1 MARADAYGSGDARLQ
16 RSLVTPEGVDL
27 NLRIAD
33 AGQRIGA
40 FVIDV
45 ALQTI
50 VLILFYIIVG
60 LAIAAMGLDNA
71 EPAVIVWLLGGF
83 LLRSFWFV
91 GFELTARAATPGKRL
106 LGLRVASR
114 DGGRLTAEAVLTRN
128 ALREVELWL
137 PLMGLG
143 MALNTPGGAGSGLP
157 FLILAWTAIFLL
169 FPLFNRDRLRAGDLV
184 AGTWVVQNPKRRL
197 LHDITDSLS
206 NSQFA
211 FTPAQLAAYGVKELH
226 VLEDVLRGQDRATM
240 KAVAERIRRKID
252 WQPDGYETDR
262 EFLTAYYS
270 ALRAR
275 LEQRMLFGHRRK
287 DKHDKA

>member
-1 MARADAYGSGDARLQ
+1 MSRAEPYGSHDGRLV

-45 ALQTI
+45 VLQTV
-50 VLILFYIIVG
+50 VLVIFYVVVG
-60 LAIAAMGLDNA
+60 MTIAVSGEDNA
-71 EPAVIVWLLGGF
+71 EPAAIVWLLGGF

-143 MALNTPGGAGSGLP
+143 MAMGTPGGAESGLP
-157 FLILAWTAIFLL
+157 FLILLWTTIFLL

-184 AGTWVVQNPKRRL
+184 AGTWVVQNPRRRL
-197 LHDITDSLS
+197 LHDIADSIS
-206 NSQFA
+206 TGRFA

-226 VLEDVLRGQDRATM
+226 VLEDVLRGGDRATM

-252 WQPDGYETDR
+252 WQADGYETDR
-262 EFLTAYYS
+262 EFLTAYYA
-270 ALRAR
+270 ALRQR
-275 LEQRMLFGHRRK
+275 LEQRMLLGHRRK
-287 DKHDKA
+287 DKHDRA